1 MSEPTKPPARAV
13 TSFLP
18 GPPIDRTR
26 VYGWHRWVRTR
37 ELFVPAPILSTEQY
51 LQLTPRRRR
60 IHDLHRLATHSSL
73 PVQSTPMGDAVAW
86 LVKARIEDGAYS
98 HKAGIRT
105 GVMVNGGGAQGKTET
120 VCAAIAAFEEEWLEV
135 NEYMNPEAMAG
146 TRDLLA
152 PVAYVRCP
160 VKATPV
166 STCQRI
172 LDFYGEDCKNMRQ
185 EDLIRTVNAAIAAHA
200 TKALVIDDITR
211 LKLHRESDQDVLD
224 LLLEVMSMSV
234 TLILVG
240 VGIPTSG
247 LLRRGSFDPVAKQWV
262 IPPVK
267 DRGRSPNPDA
277 ATQLA
282 DLVDEYATPY
292 LHNPSQRGLQIRRS
306 APRGTAETSA
316 LLLAAATALGDR
328 VLVPLRER
336 IEPLAREAYRRSASI
351 GDKLFKDSN
360 VSAILLRATAQRV
373 YGFQKRSIL
382 RVAPD
387 FYRFSTAE
395 IPPLLPR
402 EWFDAYF
409 QPLVHRLPKMTT
421 LLERHLR
428 WAASLRLAELVCDQ
442 T

>member
-1 MSEPTKPPARAV
+1 MTALAKPSSDSAA
-13 TSFLP
+13 FLP

-26 VYGWHRWVRTR
+26 VEGWQQWVRTR
-37 ELFVPAPILSTEQY
+37 ESFEPAPVLDRSQY
-51 LQLTPRRRR
+51 SNMSPRRRR

-73 PVQSTPMGDAVAW
+73 PVLSTPMSDAVAW

-120 VCAAIAAFEEEWLEV
+120 VCEALAAFEAEWLAV

-172 LDFYGEDCKNMRQ
+172 LDFYGEDYKNMRQ
-185 EDLIRTVNAAIAAHA
+185 EDLIRTVNAAISAHA

-240 VGIPTSG
+240 VGIPVSG
-247 LLRRGSFDPVAKQWV
+247 LLRRGRFDPVRKQWI
-262 IPPVK
+262 IPPVR
-267 DRGRSPNPDA
+267 DRGRSPNPEA
-277 ATQLA
+277 ATQHERRFEMIELEA
-282 DLVDEYATPY
+282 FSYDSPAQINAWVDHLTALERSLRLLTDTSGMLSSGAMPEYLFGRTNGVVG
-292 LHNPSQRGLQIRRS
+292 LLEKLIQRGCR
-306 APRGTAETSA
+306 
-316 LLLAAATALGDR
+316 LAIEDGC
-328 VLVPLRER
+328 ER
-336 IEPLAREAYRRSASI
+336 L
-351 GDKLFKDSN
+351 D
-360 VSAILLRATAQRV
+360 
-373 YGFQKRSIL
+373 
-382 RVAPD
+382 
-387 FYRFSTAE
+387 
-395 IPPLLPR
+395 
-402 EWFDAYF
+402 
-409 QPLVHRLPKMTT
+409 TT
-421 LLERHLR
+421 LLNRCRVSPTDLPD
-428 WAASLRLAELVCDQ
+428 LDAESGEQPTNPPIQNPPKKRAKGRNSVFDDSGPAEFAG
-442 T
+442 

>member
-1 MSEPTKPPARAV
+1 MSEANKPPIHPVA
-13 TSFLP
+13 SFLP

-26 VYGWHRWVRTR
+26 VEGWQRWERTR
-37 ELFVPAPILSTEQY
+37 DLFVPAPVLSMEQY

-73 PVQSTPMGDAVAW
+73 PVQSTPMSDAVGW

-120 VCAAIAAFEEEWLEV
+120 VCAALAAFAEAWLEV
-135 NEYMNPEAMAG
+135 NEYMNPEAMVS

-172 LDFYGEDCKNMRQ
+172 LDFYGEDYKNMRQ
-185 EDLIRTVNAAIAAHA
+185 EDLIRTVNAAISAHA

-247 LLRRGSFDPVAKQWV
+247 LLRRGRFDPVAKQWV
-262 IPPVK
+262 IPPVR

-277 ATQLA
+277 STQHERRFEMV
-282 DLVDEYATPY
+282 DLQPFSYDTPGQINAWVD
-292 LHNPSQRGLQIRRS
+292 H
-306 APRGTAETSA
+306 
-316 LLLAAATALGDR
+316 LAA
-328 VLVPLRER
+328 
-336 IEPLAREAYRRSASI
+336 
-351 GDKLFKDSN
+351 
-360 VSAILLRATAQRV
+360 
-373 YGFQKRSIL
+373 
-382 RVAPD
+382 
-387 FYRFSTAE
+387 
-395 IPPLLPR
+395 
-402 EWFDAYF
+402 
-409 QPLVHRLPKMTT
+409 
-421 LLERHLR
+421 LEK
-428 WAASLRLAELVCDQ
+428 SLRLLHDTEGMLTSGSMPEYLFQRTNGVVGLLEKLVQRGCRVAIEGGSEQLTKELLSRCAVLPTDLPDLDADSGEQ
-442 T
+442 PLIPPVESRPRKKPKNRNTAFDDSGPAVESAG

>member
-1 MSEPTKPPARAV
+1 MSERSKSSTNAV
-13 TSFLP
+13 ASFLP

-26 VYGWHRWVRTR
+26 VEGWQRWVRTR
-37 ELFVPAPILSTEQY
+37 ELFVPAPVLSMEQY
-51 LQLTPRRRR
+51 LQLKPRRRR

-73 PVQSTPMGDAVAW
+73 PVQSTPMSEAVAW

-135 NEYMNPEAMAG
+135 NKYMNPDAMAG

-172 LDFYGEDCKNMRQ
+172 LDFYGEDYKNMRQ
-185 EDLIRTVNAAIAAHA
+185 EDLVRTVNAAIAAHA

-247 LLRRGSFDPVAKQWV
+247 LLRRGRFDPVTKRWV

-267 DRGRSPNPDA
+267 DRGRSPIR
-277 ATQLA
+277 TLR
-282 DLVDEYATPY
+282 
-292 LHNPSQRGLQIRRS
+292 PSTNG
-306 APRGTAETSA
+306 
-316 LLLAAATALGDR
+316 
-328 VLVPLRER
+328 
-336 IEPLAREAYRRSASI
+336 AS
-351 GDKLFKDSN
+351 
-360 VSAILLRATAQRV
+360 R
-373 YGFQKRSIL
+373 
-382 RVAPD
+382 
-387 FYRFSTAE
+387 
-395 IPPLLPR
+395 
-402 EWFDAYF
+402 
-409 QPLVHRLPKMTT
+409 
-421 LLERHLR
+421 
-428 WAASLRLAELVCDQ
+428 
-442 T
+442 

>member
-1 MSEPTKPPARAV
+1 MSEANKPPVHPVA
-13 TSFLP
+13 SFLP

-26 VYGWHRWVRTR
+26 VEGWQRWERTR
-37 ELFVPAPILSTEQY
+37 DLFVPAPVLSMEQY

-73 PVQSTPMGDAVAW
+73 PVQSTPMSDAVGW

-120 VCAAIAAFEEEWLEV
+120 VCAALAAFVEAWLEV

-172 LDFYGEDCKNMRQ
+172 LDFYGEDYKNMRQ
-185 EDLIRTVNAAIAAHA
+185 EDLIRTVNAAISAHA

-247 LLRRGSFDPVAKQWV
+247 LLRRGRFDPVAKQWV
-262 IPPVK
+262 IPPVR

-277 ATQLA
+277 ATQHERRFEMVDLQPFSYDTPGQINAWVDHLA
-282 DLVDEYATPY
+282 ALEKCLRLLHDTEGMLTSGSMPEYLFQRTNGVVGLLEKLV
-292 LHNPSQRGLQIRRS
+292 QRGC
-306 APRGTAETSA
+306 
-316 LLLAAATALGDR
+316 
-328 VLVPLRER
+328 
-336 IEPLAREAYRRSASI
+336 
-351 GDKLFKDSN
+351 
-360 VSAILLRATAQRV
+360 
-373 YGFQKRSIL
+373 
-382 RVAPD
+382 RVAIEDGSERLSKELLNRCAVLPTDLPD
-387 FYRFSTAE
+387 LDADSGE
-395 IPPLLPR
+395 QPLIPPVESRPR
-402 EWFDAYF
+402 KKPKGRNTVFDDSG
-409 QPLVHRLPKMTT
+409 P
-421 LLERHLR
+421 
-428 WAASLRLAELVCDQ
+428 AAESAG
-442 T
+442 